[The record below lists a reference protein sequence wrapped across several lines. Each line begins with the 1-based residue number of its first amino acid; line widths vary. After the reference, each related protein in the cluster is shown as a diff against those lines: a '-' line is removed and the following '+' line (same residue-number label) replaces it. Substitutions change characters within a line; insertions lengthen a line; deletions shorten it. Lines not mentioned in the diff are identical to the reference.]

1 MVVTFPARTR
11 PFSGPRPII
20 LSKDLPQIVKLL
32 ELVFG
37 HRLSGNQQRL
47 FSIEPGLS
55 QPAFLW
61 RMNPIA
67 NKLALGYVWEEHG
80 RIIGN
85 ATLLTTRVPDR
96 YLVVNV
102 AVHPDYRRRGIAR
115 DLMAALTEL
124 AQSRGGHKIL
134 LQVVKENAAAIELY
148 RSLNYNMVGSM
159 TTWRCGQ
166 SRLRPLESVS
176 FDPGALPPISE
187 LARQDWRRAY
197 HLDIAALHD
206 DLNWPEP
213 LPKDVY
219 KRTLWQQFENLLNG
233 RSHEVWATK
242 NQANQLTG
250 LAGIWSE
257 WAKPHQIV
265 LRVHPTMQGQ
275 LERPLLA
282 KAIRRIGYLSNRSVQ
297 IVHPD
302 DDQLTNK
309 LLQEAN
315 FQPKRTLTH
324 MSLDI

>member
-1 MVVTFPARTR
+1 MVVTFSAGTR
-11 PFSGPRPII
+11 PFSGPRPIN
-20 LSKDLPQIVKLL
+20 LSKDLPQIIKLL
-32 ELVFG
+32 EQVFG

-47 FSIEPGLS
+47 FSVQPGLS
-55 QPAFLW
+55 QPSFLW

-85 ATLLTTRVPDR
+85 ATLLTTRSPER

-115 DLMAALTEL
+115 DLMVTLTEL
-124 AQSRGGHKIL
+124 VQARGGRQIL
-134 LQVVKENAAAIELY
+134 LQVVKDNAAAIQLY
-148 RSLNYNMVGSM
+148 RSLNYDTIGSM
-159 TTWRCGQ
+159 TTWRNSQ
-166 SRLRPLESVS
+166 LRLRHLE
-176 FDPGALPPISE
+176 PAALNPSGLPSIRE
-187 LARQDWRRAY
+187 LSWQDWQRAY
-197 HLDIAALHD
+197 RLDIASLTN

-213 LPKDVY
+213 LRKDEY
-219 KRTLWQQFENLLNG
+219 KQTLWRQFENMLNG
-233 RSHEVWATK
+233 RHREVWVAK

-250 LAGIWSE
+250 LVSIKSE
-257 WAKPHQIV
+257 WGKPHQIV
-265 LRVHPTMQGQ
+265 LRVHPEWQAQ

-282 KAIRRIGYLSNRSVQ
+282 KAIHRIGYLSNRSVQ
-297 IVHPD
+297 IVHLD
-302 DDQLTNK
+302 NELTNK